1 MYLSWEV
8 FKLNRLSKNLGR
20 LITVLPGR
28 DEENDEMNSSRPSD
42 LSYLKE
48 EYQLILRIAN
58 FSGDIICMSE
68 AL

>member
-42 LSYLKE
+42 LSYLK
-48 EYQLILRIAN
+48 RSTN
-58 FSGDIICMSE
+58 
-68 AL
+68 